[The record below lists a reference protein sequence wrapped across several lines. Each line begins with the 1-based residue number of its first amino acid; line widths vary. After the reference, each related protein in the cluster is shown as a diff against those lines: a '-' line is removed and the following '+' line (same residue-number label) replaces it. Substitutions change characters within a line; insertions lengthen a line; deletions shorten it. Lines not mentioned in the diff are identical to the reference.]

1 MTTMI
6 QWEPFYEL
14 RNTMDRLFDQGFSRP
29 WRLLSSPEYQA
40 AFPVDIW
47 ESGDAVE
54 VKAALPGIYPDDVDI
69 TVVGDTMTIKAH
81 HAASEEESRRTYYVH
96 EVPYGGE
103 WQRTFSLPVTVE
115 PDKAEAR
122 YEHGMLFL
130 TLPKAESVRP
140 RQIKIGSGHS
150 AEPQLASSSN

>member
-29 WRLLSSPEYQA
+29 WRLLSAAESQA
-40 AFPVDIW
+40 TFPVDIW
-47 ESGDAVE
+47 EDGDAVE
-54 VKAALPGIYPDDVDI
+54 VAAALPGIYPDDVDI
-69 TVVGDTMTIKAH
+69 TVVGDTLTIKAQ
-81 HAASEEESRRTYYVH
+81 HAATEEQSQRSYYVH
-96 EVPYGGE
+96 EVPYGS
-103 WQRTFSLPVTVE
+103 WHRSFTLPVMVE

-122 YEHGMLFL
+122 YEHGMLYL

-140 RQIKIGSGHS
+140 RQIRIGAGQSTEGK
-150 AEPQLASSSN
+150 QLSS

>member
-6 QWEPFYEL
+6 QWEPIYEL

-29 WRLLSSPEYQA
+29 WRLISPPEYQA

-47 ESGDAVE
+47 ETGEAVE

-69 TVVGDTMTIKAH
+69 TVVGDTLTIKAQH
-81 HAASEEESRRTYYVH
+81 TPSEEQGQRSYYVH
-96 EVPYGGE
+96 EVPYGA
-103 WQRTFSLPVTVE
+103 WQRTFTLPVSVE
-115 PDKAEAR
+115 ADKADAR
-122 YEHGMLFL
+122 YEHGMLYL

-140 RQIKIGSGHS
+140 KQIKVSAGQSTEGH
-150 AEPQLASSSN
+150 LLSS

>member
-1 MTTMI
+1 MSTMI

-29 WRLLSSPEYQA
+29 WRLLSTPEYQA

-47 ESGDAVE
+47 ESGDNVE

-69 TVVGDTMTIKAH
+69 TVVGEMLTIKAR
-81 HAASEEESRRTYYVH
+81 HATSEEDSRRSYYVH
-96 EVPYGGE
+96 EVPYGE
-103 WQRTFSLPVTVE
+103 FQRTFSLPFEVE
-115 PDKAEAR
+115 ADKAEAR
-122 YEHGMLFL
+122 YEHGMLYL

-140 RQIKIGSGHS
+140 RQIKVGAGHNTQ
-150 AEPQLASSSN
+150 AQIASS